1 MENNKNER
9 DKVPIIWRIIHE
21 QSKKKWRISFLLMNL
36 LYLTIIVSM
45 GWLFIQ
51 DKKAKEVFALEKEE
65 LDTLKTKESIYLIL
79 RNRGVSLS
87 QGLDIAE
94 VTIRQSKK
102 LNLSMSLI
110 LAVMKKESM
119 FTPHALSSQNAMGL
133 MQVHPITWGEYVEK
147 LNLKVSAH
155 AAFDPVTN
163 IIVATHVLKDLYEHY
178 KRIAR
183 SEEEI
188 WKSVLS
194 AYYAGMTSFSQTGMT
209 ESHIKYVAD
218 VARFKKEFDEKFQN

>member
-1 MENNKNER
+1 MET
-9 DKVPIIWRIIHE
+9 DKKDKSPIIWRTLYE
-21 QSKKKWRISFLLMNL
+21 ESKKKWKISLILVNL
-36 LYLTIIVSM
+36 FYLTAILFL
-45 GWLFIQ
+45 GLTFIQ
-51 DKKAKEVFALEKEE
+51 DKKTKESLAIQKEE
-65 LDTLKTKESIYLIL
+65 LDTLKIKENIYSVL

-94 VTIRQSKK
+94 VTIRQSRK

-110 LAVMKKESM
+110 LSVMKKESL
-119 FTPHALSSQNAMGL
+119 FSPHALSSQNAMGL
-133 MQVHPITWGEYVEK
+133 MQVHPITWQEYIDK

-163 IIVATHVLKDLYEHY
+163 IIVATHVLRDLYEYY
-178 KRIAR
+178 KKTMK

-194 AYYAGMTSFSQTGMT
+194 AYYAGINSFSQTGMT

-218 VARFKKEFDEKFQN
+218 VNRFKEEFDEKL